1 MDKLNKVNTPKN
13 LNGLSWLK
21 QLENSYTDLPKKFYT
36 PISPSPVIAPELVIF
51 NEKLAKALDINVP
64 HDDKKILARLFS
76 GNELQENFSPI
87 AQAYAGHQFGHFS
100 ILGDGR
106 AHLIGEHISP
116 NGTRFDVQLKGSGQ
130 TPYSRNGDGRAALAP
145 MLREHIISEA
155 MHALNI
161 PSTRSL
167 AVVLSGESIM
177 RSSNVKGAILTRVA
191 SSHIRV
197 GTFEYA
203 NKMLDR
209 EELMALADY
218 AIARHY
224 PDLTSEENPY
234 LSFLKAVI
242 TNQAKLIA
250 AWMHVGF
257 IHGVMN
263 TDNMTISGETID
275 YGPCAFMDIFSMG
288 RVFSSIDSNGRY
300 NYGSQAKVAHWNL
313 TKLADSLLPLL
324 HQNID
329 EAIRM
334 AEAAVNEYA
343 NEFNSAWISGM
354 RFKLG
359 LFGDEED
366 DFNLAQSLLEWME
379 SSKADY
385 TETFRDLAYENL
397 SENEIYRS
405 LAFKRWHSLWQA
417 RLSRNS
423 KPIKSSLSM
432 MRKCNPVI
440 VPYNHLVEGALSAA
454 EEGDMQ
460 PFYELLSAL
469 EKPFEFSL
477 SNEVLLNSPVNRNPH
492 YQTFCGT

>member
-1 MDKLNKVNTPKN
+1 MN
-13 LNGLSWLK
+13 LNSWK
-21 QLENSYTDLPKKFYT
+21 LENSYADLPSKFYT
-36 PISPSPVIAPELVIF
+36 SIKPSPVKAPELIIF
-51 NEKLAKALDINVP
+51 NKKLAKSLDITLP

-76 GNELQENFSPI
+76 GNDLPETFSPI

-116 NGTRFDVQLKGSGQ
+116 NGTRFDVQFKGSGQ
-130 TPYSRNGDGRAALAP
+130 TPYSRNGDGRAALAQ
-145 MLREHIISEA
+145 MLREYIISEA

-177 RSSNVKGAILTRVA
+177 RSSMVKGAILTRVA

-203 NKMLDR
+203 NKMLDL
-209 EELMALADY
+209 EDLKALADY

-224 PDLTSEENPY
+224 PELVDEENPY
-234 LSFLKAVI
+234 LSLLKAVI

-250 AWMHVGF
+250 SWMHVGF

-263 TDNMTISGETID
+263 TDNMAISGETID

-288 RVFSSIDSNGRY
+288 QVFSSIDKLGRY
-300 NYGSQAKVAHWNL
+300 NYGSQAHVAHWNL
-313 TKLADSLLPLL
+313 TKLAESLLPLL
-324 HQNID
+324 DKNID
-329 EAIRM
+329 KAIKM
-334 AEAAVNEYA
+334 AEVVVNEYA
-343 NEFNSAWISGM
+343 SEFNTAWISGM

-359 LFGDEED
+359 FFEEEEGD
-366 DFNLAQSLLEWME
+366 FKLAQSLLEWME

-397 SENEIYRS
+397 SENEIYKS
-405 LAFKRWHSLWQA
+405 SAFKKWHSLWQA

-423 KPIKSSLSM
+423 KLIKSSLSM
-432 MRKCNPVI
+432 MRKYNPVI
-440 VPYNHLVEGALSAA
+440 VPYNHLVEEALSAA
-454 EEGDMQ
+454 EGGDMQ
-460 PFYELLSAL
+460 PFYKLLSAL
-469 EKPFEFSL
+469 ERPFEFSS
-477 SNEVLLNSPVNRNPH
+477 SNEVFLNSTVEPKP
-492 YQTFCGT
+492 YYKTFCGT

>member
-1 MDKLNKVNTPKN
+1 MN
-13 LNGLSWLK
+13 LNSWK
-21 QLENSYTDLPKKFYT
+21 LENSYAHLPAKFYT
-36 PISPSPVIAPELVIF
+36 SMNPTPVKAPELIVF
-51 NEKLAKALDINVP
+51 NKKLAKTLDISLP

-76 GNELQENFSPI
+76 GNELPETFNPI

-116 NGTRFDVQLKGSGQ
+116 NGSRFDVQFKGSGQ

-145 MLREHIISEA
+145 MLREYIISEA

-167 AVVLSGESIM
+167 AVVLSGEYIM
-177 RSSNVKGAILTRVA
+177 RSSKVKGAILTRVA

-203 NKMLDR
+203 KKMLNR
-209 EELMALADY
+209 EDLKALADY

-224 PDLTSEENPY
+224 PELLDEENPY
-234 LSFLKAVI
+234 LSLLKAVI

-250 AWMHVGF
+250 SWMHVGF

-263 TDNMTISGETID
+263 TDNMAISGETID
-275 YGPCAFMDIFSMG
+275 YGPCAFMDIFTMDQ
-288 RVFSSIDSNGRY
+288 VFSSIDTHGRY
-300 NYGSQAKVAHWNL
+300 NYGSQVHAAHWNL

-329 EAIRM
+329 EAIKM
-334 AEAAVNEYA
+334 AEVTINEYEI
-343 NEFNSAWISGM
+343 EFNSAWISGM

-359 LFGDEED
+359 LFEEEED
-366 DFNLAQSLLEWME
+366 DFNLAQSLLGWME

-397 SENEIYRS
+397 SEKEIYKS

-417 RLSRNS
+417 RLLRNS
-423 KPIKSSLSM
+423 KPIKSALSM

-440 VPYNHLVEGALSAA
+440 VPYNHLVEEVLSAA

-460 PFYELLSAL
+460 PFHKLLSAL
-469 EKPFEFSL
+469 EKPFEFS
-477 SNEVLLNSPVNRNPH
+477 SSSEVFINTPVDPNPH

>member
-1 MDKLNKVNTPKN
+1 V
-13 LNGLSWLK
+13 
-21 QLENSYTDLPKKFYT
+21 
-36 PISPSPVIAPELVIF
+36 
-51 NEKLAKALDINVP
+51 
-64 HDDKKILARLFS
+64 
-76 GNELQENFSPI
+76 
-87 AQAYAGHQFGHFS
+87 QF
-100 ILGDGR
+100 
-106 AHLIGEHISP
+106 
-116 NGTRFDVQLKGSGQ
+116 KGSGQ

-145 MLREHIISEA
+145 MLREYIISEA

-177 RSSNVKGAILTRVA
+177 RSSKVKGAILTRVA

-209 EELMALADY
+209 EDLKALADY

-224 PDLTSEENPY
+224 PELVDEQNPY
-234 LSFLKAVI
+234 LSLLKAVI

-250 AWMHVGF
+250 SWMHVGF

-263 TDNMTISGETID
+263 TDNMAISGETID
-275 YGPCAFMDIFSMG
+275 YGPCAFMDIFTMDQ
-288 RVFSSIDSNGRY
+288 VFSSIDTHGRY
-300 NYGSQAKVAHWNL
+300 NYGSQAQAAHWNL

-329 EAIRM
+329 EAIKM
-334 AEAAVNEYA
+334 AEVALNKYA
-343 NEFNSAWISGM
+343 IEFNSAWISGM

-359 LFGDEED
+359 LFEEEED
-366 DFNLAQSLLEWME
+366 DLKLAQSLLEWME
-379 SSKADY
+379 SSKSDY

-397 SENEIYRS
+397 SEKEIYKS
-405 LAFKRWHSLWQA
+405 LDFKKWYSLWQA

-423 KPIKSSLSM
+423 KPIKSALSV

-440 VPYNHLVEGALSAA
+440 VPYNHLIEQALSAA

-460 PFYELLSAL
+460 SFYKLLSAL
-469 EKPFEFSL
+469 EKPFEFSS
-477 SNEVLLNSPVNRNPH
+477 SNEVFLNSTVGPNPH

>member
-1 MDKLNKVNTPKN
+1 MN
-13 LNGLSWLK
+13 LNFWK
-21 QLENSYTDLPKKFYT
+21 LENSYADLPSKFYT
-36 PISPSPVIAPELVIF
+36 AINPTPVSAPELIIF
-51 NEKLAKALDINVP
+51 NEKLAKLLDITLP
-64 HDDKKILARLFS
+64 HNDKKILARLFS
-76 GNELQENFSPI
+76 GNELPKTFSPI

-116 NGTRFDVQLKGSGQ
+116 NGRRFDIQFKGSGQ

-145 MLREHIISEA
+145 MLREYIISEA

-167 AVVLSGESIM
+167 AVVLSGESIK
-177 RSSNVKGAILTRVA
+177 RSSMVKGAILTRVA

-209 EELMALADY
+209 EELKALADY
-218 AIARHY
+218 TIARHY
-224 PDLTSEENPY
+224 PKILDEENPY

-242 TNQAKLIA
+242 KNQAKLVA
-250 AWMHVGF
+250 SWMHVGF

-263 TDNMTISGETID
+263 TDNMSISGETID
-275 YGPCAFMDIFSMG
+275 YGPCAFMDIFTMDQ
-288 RVFSSIDSNGRY
+288 VFSSIDTHGRY
-300 NYGSQAKVAHWNL
+300 NYGSQAHAAHWNL

-324 HQNID
+324 HQNTD
-329 EAIRM
+329 EAIKM
-334 AEAAVNEYA
+334 AEVALNEYA
-343 NEFNSAWISGM
+343 IEFNSAWISGM

-359 LFGDEED
+359 LFEEEED
-366 DFNLAQSLLEWME
+366 DFILAQSLLGWME

-385 TETFRDLAYENL
+385 TETFRNLAYENL
-397 SENEIYRS
+397 SEKEIYKS
-405 LAFKRWHSLWQA
+405 LAFEKWHSLWKA
-417 RLSRNS
+417 RLLRNS
-423 KPIKSSLSM
+423 KSIKSALSM

-440 VPYNHLVEGALSAA
+440 VPYNHLVEEVLSAA

-460 PFYELLSAL
+460 PFYKLLSAL
-469 EKPFEFSL
+469 EKPFGFS
-477 SNEVLLNSPVNRNPH
+477 SSSEVFINTPVDPNPH

>member
-1 MDKLNKVNTPKN
+1 MNFNAWK
-13 LNGLSWLK
+13 
-21 QLENSYTDLPKKFYT
+21 LENSYADLPSKLYT
-36 PISPSPVIAPELVIF
+36 SINPTPVKAPELIIF
-51 NEKLAKALDINVP
+51 NEKLAKSLGINLP
-64 HDDKKILARLFS
+64 CDDKKTLARLFS
-76 GNELQENFSPI
+76 GNELPEAFNPI

-116 NGTRFDVQLKGSGQ
+116 KGERFDIQFKGSGQ

-145 MLREHIISEA
+145 MLREYIFSEA

-191 SSHIRV
+191 LSHIRV

-209 EELMALADY
+209 EDLKALADY

-224 PDLTSEENPY
+224 PELVDEENPY

-242 TNQAKLIA
+242 TNQAKLVA
-250 AWMHVGF
+250 SWMHVGF

-263 TDNMTISGETID
+263 TDNMAISGETID
-275 YGPCAFMDIFSMG
+275 YGPCAFMDVFSMG
-288 RVFSSIDSNGRY
+288 QVFSSIDTHGRY
-300 NYGSQAKVAHWNL
+300 NYGSQAHAAHWNL
-313 TKLADSLLPLL
+313 TKLADSLLLLL
-324 HQNID
+324 HQNMD
-329 EAIRM
+329 EAIKM
-334 AEAAVNEYA
+334 GEVAVNEY
-343 NEFNSAWISGM
+343 ESKFNTAWISGM

-359 LFGDEED
+359 LFEEEED
-366 DFNLAQSLLEWME
+366 DFKLAQSLLEWME

-397 SENEIYRS
+397 TEKEIYKS
-405 LAFKRWHSLWQA
+405 LAFKKWHSLWQA

-423 KPIKSSLSM
+423 KPIKFALSM

-440 VPYNHLVEGALSAA
+440 IPYNYLVEEALVAA
-454 EEGDMQ
+454 EEGNMN
-460 PFYELLSAL
+460 PFLKLLSAL
-469 EKPFEFSL
+469 EKPFEFSS
-477 SNEVLLNSPVNRNPH
+477 SNEVFLNSPVNRNPY